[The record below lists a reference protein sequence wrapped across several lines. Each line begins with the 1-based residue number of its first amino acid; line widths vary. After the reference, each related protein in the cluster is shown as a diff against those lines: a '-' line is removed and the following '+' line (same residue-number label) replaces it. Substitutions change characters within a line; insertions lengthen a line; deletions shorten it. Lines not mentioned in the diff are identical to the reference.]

1 MGTDSLVIAP
11 AGTLSKELTALVER
25 TRETLHDAVPAN
37 TRRAYEGDLR
47 RFAAWCTN
55 AGLPAIPAAP
65 STLALYLRA
74 LADGGASVATIER
87 ALAAISSSHVQSGHP
102 SPWGNSVVAD
112 MRAAL
117 RRELGTRP
125 TKKKAADDD
134 VLRRLLAVVSDDLL
148 GLRDRA
154 MLTVG
159 WAGAFRR
166 SELVAL
172 DVEDITDAPKG
183 LIILIR
189 SSKTDQER
197 RGEEIPLFFSNQEA
211 HCPVRTLRTWLRTA
225 SIVDGAVFRG
235 LGRRSVLGSRLTPAT
250 VAERVQHWAK
260 LAKLDPRDFAG
271 HSLRSGFVTTA
282 ARRGKDLD
290 SIMRTTRHK
299 SERVARGYI
308 EHETIH
314 ERGAGEGLL

>member
-87 ALAAISSSHVQSGHP
+87 ALAAISSSHVRSGHP

-183 LIILIR
+183 LISLIR
-189 SSKTDQER
+189 SS
-197 RGEEIPLFFSNQEA
+197 
-211 HCPVRTLRTWLRTA
+211 
-225 SIVDGAVFRG
+225 
-235 LGRRSVLGSRLTPAT
+235 
-250 VAERVQHWAK
+250 
-260 LAKLDPRDFAG
+260 
-271 HSLRSGFVTTA
+271 
-282 ARRGKDLD
+282 
-290 SIMRTTRHK
+290 
-299 SERVARGYI
+299 
-308 EHETIH
+308 
-314 ERGAGEGLL
+314 